1 MIIMEVVNMIDTKNM
16 NLSELST
23 ATRENLESLGYGP
36 GTIQMVNRIW
46 QDLSQFLGGRGETPF
61 QPVYGLEYLHE
72 RIGYPECLYRK
83 LTPNERDY
91 IRAVRMLERLRIRDF
106 SPGLIREY
114 LSWLEHDR
122 GCGIS
127 TRNQRLAAV
136 RSFFKYVSVE
146 APENMLLCQKIV
158 NIPYAKKEQAAV
170 CYLTT
175 EEMAKLLRQ
184 PDQSSSIGRR
194 DLCFLSLLYDT
205 GARVSEI
212 LSLKVRDVHLS
223 TPAKVI
229 LYGKGRKLR
238 EVPILPNTALH
249 LQQYLTE
256 HKLSAPEKLDRTLFV
271 NRQGNPLTRAGATYI
286 LNKYVQMAE
295 LDTHVSPHILRHT
308 KAMHLLEA
316 GINIFYIKDLLGH
329 EDISTTEVYAKASIE
344 TQRRALEKH
353 SLVMP
358 PATPSWVTNTDTLE
372 WLKALGK

>member
-127 TRNQRLAAV
+127 TRNQRLAAL

-329 EDISTTEVYAKASIE
+329 ENISTTEVYAKASIE

>member
-1 MIIMEVVNMIDTKNM
+1 MGRIVDKQLFNLIHDYFTLYLPNYKSASEHTLRSYRKALDELLEFIKQKYGISLFEVSFDKINRDLLQEFMAYLREEKKCKDSTCNLRLTCIKAFLKYCAESDAALTKYYLSTDGVAVRTIPEN
-16 NLSELST
+16 NLINYLSE
-23 ATRENLESLGYGP
+23 
-36 GTIQMVNRIW
+36 
-46 QDLSQFLGGRGETPF
+46 
-61 QPVYGLEYLHE
+61 
-72 RIGYPECLYRK
+72 K
-83 LTPNERDY
+83 
-91 IRAVRMLERLRIRDF
+91 AVRAI
-106 SPGLIREY
+106 I
-114 LSWLEHDR
+114 
-122 GCGIS
+122 
-127 TRNQRLAAV
+127 A
-136 RSFFKYVSVE
+136 
-146 APENMLLCQKIV
+146 
-158 NIPYAKKEQAAV
+158 
-170 CYLTT
+170 
-175 EEMAKLLRQ
+175 Q
-184 PDQSSSIGRR
+184 PDIETDIGQR
-194 DLCFLSLLYDT
+194 DIFFMILLYDT

>member
-1 MIIMEVVNMIDTKNM
+1 
-16 NLSELST
+16 
-23 ATRENLESLGYGP
+23 
-36 GTIQMVNRIW
+36 
-46 QDLSQFLGGRGETPF
+46 
-61 QPVYGLEYLHE
+61 
-72 RIGYPECLYRK
+72 
-83 LTPNERDY
+83 
-91 IRAVRMLERLRIRDF
+91 
-106 SPGLIREY
+106 
-114 LSWLEHDR
+114 
-122 GCGIS
+122 
-127 TRNQRLAAV
+127 
-136 RSFFKYVSVE
+136 
-146 APENMLLCQKIV
+146 MLLCQKIV

-271 NRQGNPLTRAGATYI
+271 NWQGNPLTRAGATYI

-308 KAMHLLEA
+308 KAMYLLEA